1 MRLAIF
7 DFDGT
12 LFPFETFPFLYS
24 QWKKQKQSKIRYYK
38 GFVSF
43 MPVYL
48 LYKLKLVS
56 SEKMRRRAVFE
67 LASLF
72 NGMDREQITRFFDK
86 AYKEMKN
93 RIDSKMVKEIKKCQD
108 EGFHL
113 VLVSGALKPILDR
126 VAQEYNF
133 QDVIGTE
140 LTMKGN
146 RAYFHKNF
154 KYIQGEE
161 KAIEVVR
168 KYKNHEIDWRRSRA
182 YADSFSDL
190 AIMELVGEPVAVRPD
205 KDLLCVA
212 RDRKWKIIDSPST

>member
-24 QWKKQKQSKIRYYK
+24 QWKKQKQSKIKYYK
-38 GFVSF
+38 GFALF
-43 MPVYL
+43 MPIYL
-48 LYKLKLVS
+48 LYKAKLVS
-56 SEKMRRRAVFE
+56 PEKMRRKAVFE

-72 NGMDREQITRFFDK
+72 NGMDMKQIGAFFDE
-86 AYKEMKN
+86 AYKDMKD
-93 RIDSKMVKEIKKCQD
+93 RIDNNMVKEIKKCQD

-113 VLVSGALKPILDR
+113 VLMSGALKPILDR
-126 VAQEYNF
+126 VAHEYKFNE
-133 QDVIGTE
+133 VIGTE

-161 KAIEVVR
+161 KAIAVVK
-168 KYKNHEIDWRRSRA
+168 KYKHHEIDWRRSRA

-190 AIMELVGEPVAVRPD
+190 AIMELVGEPFAVRPD
-205 KDLLCVA
+205 KDLLDVA
-212 RDRKWKIIDSPST
+212 RDRKWKIIDSPSI